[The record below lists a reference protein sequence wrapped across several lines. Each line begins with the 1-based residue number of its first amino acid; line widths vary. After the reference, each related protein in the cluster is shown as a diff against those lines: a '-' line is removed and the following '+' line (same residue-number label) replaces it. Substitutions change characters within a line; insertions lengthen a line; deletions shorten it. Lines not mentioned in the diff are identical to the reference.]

1 MFWEQVILNKNFIML
16 FVAAV
21 IDDSNGVLNK
31 GAVVAVLTVGIE
43 VKLTIEGIGLLL
55 MIGDMI

>member
-1 MFWEQVILNKNFIML
+1 ML

-43 VKLTIEGIGLLL
+43 VKLMIEGIGLLL